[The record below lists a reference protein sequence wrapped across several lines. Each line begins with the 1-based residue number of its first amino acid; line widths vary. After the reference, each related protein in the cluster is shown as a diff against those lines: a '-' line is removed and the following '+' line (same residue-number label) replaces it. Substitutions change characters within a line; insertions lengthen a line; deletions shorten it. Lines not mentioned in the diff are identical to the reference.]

1 MDYNIRRWKPTDID
15 ALVKQM
21 NNIHIWSSLSE
32 DIPFPATAKIAK
44 NYLDKFCQ
52 KGVEY
57 DIYAIEVD
65 NDVVGGISFS
75 RLKPPFTIIY
85 RLQFWLCPDFWEES
99 FIEEALAKLIKNTF
113 FHLPVMKIISE
124 ILENDVK
131 SIQVLEKLGFEKEAT
146 LQKVVLKSGSVK
158 DLYFY
163 TLAEENFD
171 PSSLYL

>member
-65 NDVVGGISFS
+65 NDVVGGVGFT
-75 RLKPPFTIIY
+75 RMKPPFSIVY
-85 RLQFWLCPDFWEES
+85 QLSFWLCPDFWEDNLMDEV
-99 FIEEALAKLIKNTF
+99 LDKLVKHSF
-113 FHLPVMKIISE
+113 FHLPVMKLVTEVFDYDDKAIR
-124 ILENDVK
+124 
-131 SIQVLEKLGFEKEAT
+131 VLEKLGFEKEAA
-146 LQKVVLKSGSVK
+146 LQKVALKSGNIS

-163 TLAEENFD
+163 TLSEKDVE
-171 PSSLYL
+171 SSPLTE